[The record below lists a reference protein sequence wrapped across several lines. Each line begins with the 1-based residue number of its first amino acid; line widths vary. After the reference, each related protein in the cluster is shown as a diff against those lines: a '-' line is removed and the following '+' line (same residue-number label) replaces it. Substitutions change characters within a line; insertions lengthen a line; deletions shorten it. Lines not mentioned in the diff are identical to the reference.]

1 MLGSPETSWLDHLF
15 PWWPLQAL
23 LHTRRIIFSGPMFL
37 LGDELS
43 GVMAPCMND
52 GDLLL
57 SGPYFKL
64 LWFRFARRLP
74 GKGKHTQAR
83 EIRAPSLSVRIWQ
96 NRRGS
101 HLF

>member
-1 MLGSPETSWLDHLF
+1 MGE
-15 PWWPLQAL
+15 
-23 LHTRRIIFSGPMFL
+23 
-37 LGDELS
+37 ELS

-74 GKGKHTQAR
+74 GGEHTQAPQVR
-83 EIRAPSLSVRIWQ
+83 VQKLSVRIWQ
-96 NRRGS
+96 DRRVS
-101 HLF
+101 HLFWCAGIPA

>member
-1 MLGSPETSWLDHLF
+1 
-15 PWWPLQAL
+15 
-23 LHTRRIIFSGPMFL
+23 MFL

-74 GKGKHTQAR
+74 GKKEHTQAQQ
-83 EIRAPSLSVRIWQ
+83 IRVYKLTVRIWQ
-96 NRRGS
+96 IRSVS
-101 HLF
+101 HLFLCAGIPA